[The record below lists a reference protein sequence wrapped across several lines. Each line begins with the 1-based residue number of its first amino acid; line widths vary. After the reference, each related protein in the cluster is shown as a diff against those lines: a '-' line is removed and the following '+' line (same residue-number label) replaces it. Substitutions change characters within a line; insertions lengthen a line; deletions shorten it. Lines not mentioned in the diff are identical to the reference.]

1 MPSDEI
7 DKTNLICPHFSL
19 VGTPTFSLAFA
30 HRLCAAVSQ
39 SHTTDPIDLTCEMD
53 SHADTCCV
61 GRNFVKF
68 REPDRYITVSPF
80 SEEYKPLERI
90 PVTTTATVWTD
101 AHNNSYLLLFHES
114 LFFGDRL
121 SQSLICPNQL
131 RSNGLIV
138 HDVPRQFDPY
148 STHSIRIPDAD
159 LTIPLEMS
167 GVISGFA
174 TTKPTPE
181 ELESLPRIVMTAD
194 SVWHPHSSTFA
205 AAEEKANASNAS
217 AVRQVDPNSIAASCV
232 PRLVAAVRS
241 YDETYGYCME
251 LENDEDELCNRLVAA
266 VRVSHPPS
274 AEDTVDIEDLD
285 PDEYFLKAVK
295 SASSRP
301 TKAVKV
307 LPSSSKT
314 VLDPQTLSSR
324 WNVGLTKAKKTLQVT
339 TQAGVRNVLVPS
351 ERKVRKKAPWLKF
364 PNVKGR
370 WFCDEMFS
378 KCPSLDLHTGASVFT
393 DGKGYDFV
401 YPWKSK
407 KQHPEGLMSLI
418 QNVGIPQTLI
428 SDGAQELFHGRSREI
443 CNEYRIK
450 QEVTVPYSQWQ
461 NAAEASIR
469 ELKKGVIR
477 KLRQTGAPRRTW
489 SYALKWVASVRQ
501 LTASDIPE
509 LNGRTPFEHVLGS
522 TPDISPMALFDFY
535 QPVYYYTP
543 SHDFPHERKCIGR
556 WLGLADDCIDDM
568 AFNVLT
574 EKGRVIVR
582 KDVWAIPDDDMKN
595 PTIRQQLEVY
605 DGLIKTLLVDT
616 SPSSD
621 EDTANVSPDPPDD
634 FFGEDESESL
644 FPAALDSDTP
654 LPDADDYTPEELD
667 EYLTAE
673 VMLPH
678 GGDQA
683 RAKIIGRSKDEHGR
697 PIGKRDPNP
706 ILDTR
711 FYDVLYPD
719 GSTESLAANLI
730 AENLYSQVDTEGNS
744 YAIVKDIIGHRK
756 TKDAVLRTD
765 PDWLNGR
772 KRHTTVG
779 WEHECELSDGST
791 VWIPLKDLKNDSP
804 VQLAEYAVAA
814 GLAKEPAYAWWVPHT
829 LRKRGVILAKVKSC
843 YWKRTHKYGIELPKT
858 VQEALEIDRRT
869 GTDFWRK
876 AIEKEMKNVR
886 IAFEFR
892 DDDKVPIGYKHIPC
906 HMVFDIK
913 SDLRRKA
920 RLVAGG
926 HKTDPPKESTYSSV
940 VSRDSVRIAFTIA
953 ALNCLDVLAG
963 DVQNAYLNAPTKERT
978 YITAGLEFGP
988 ENVGRPALIVRALY
1002 GLKSSAARWRDH
1014 IAATLREMKF
1024 NSCLAD
1030 PDVWLRPQVRP
1041 SDGFQYYE
1049 YVLVYID
1056 DILCVSHDPRSI
1068 MNDLEKRYTIKPES
1082 IKDPDEYLG
1091 SEIRHYT
1098 IPDTDDPENKPRWA
1112 MSSDKYVKRAISEI
1126 ETELSKVGQK
1136 LQTRVSTP
1144 LATGYRPEIDSSPE
1158 LDPRRANYYQ
1168 GLIGILRWV
1177 VELGR
1182 IDIIVAVSQLSRY
1195 LAMPREGHLEQ
1206 ALHIFAYLKA
1216 HGRSTLVFDDTT
1228 PTFDEDRFFQADW
1241 SEYYPDASDPLPPN
1255 MPPPRGR
1262 AVTTTCFVDADHA
1275 GCLATRRSQTGILMF
1290 LQRAPILW
1298 YSKRQSTV
1306 ETSTFGSEFVAMKTA
1321 IEQIEGFRYKLRM
1334 MGIPLDGETNVFCDN
1349 ESVFKSATMPEVTLK
1364 KKHNAIAYHR
1374 TREAQAANIVRIAW
1388 EEGETNLADLLTK
1401 SLPGPRL
1408 RFLAQRVLW

>member
-7 DKTNLICPHFSL
+7 DKTNLIRPHFSL

-241 YDETYGYCME
+241 YDKTYGYCME
-251 LENDEDELCNRLVAA
+251 LENDKDELCNRLVAA

-378 KCPSLDLHTGASVFT
+378 KGPSLDLHTGASVFT

-605 DGLIKTLLVDT
+605 DG
-616 SPSSD
+616 
-621 EDTANVSPDPPDD
+621 
-634 FFGEDESESL
+634 
-644 FPAALDSDTP
+644 
-654 LPDADDYTPEELD
+654 
-667 EYLTAE
+667 
-673 VMLPH
+673 
-678 GGDQA
+678 
-683 RAKIIGRSKDEHGR
+683 
-697 PIGKRDPNP
+697 
-706 ILDTR
+706 
-711 FYDVLYPD
+711 
-719 GSTESLAANLI
+719 
-730 AENLYSQVDTEGNS
+730 
-744 YAIVKDIIGHRK
+744 
-756 TKDAVLRTD
+756 
-765 PDWLNGR
+765 
-772 KRHTTVG
+772 
-779 WEHECELSDGST
+779 ST
-791 VWIPLKDLKNDSP
+791 VWIPLKDLKNDLP

-843 YWKRTHKYGIELPKT
+843 YWKLTHKYGIELPKT

-926 HKTDPPKESTYSSV
+926 HKTDPSTYSSV

-953 ALNCLDVLAG
+953 ALNGLDVLAG

-1024 NSCLAD
+1024 KSCLAD

-1136 LQTRVSTP
+1136 LRTRVSTP

-1228 PTFDEDRFFQADW
+1228 PTFDKDRFFQADW